1 MKARKPDMALCGI
14 WIAASLILMMAAA
27 CSNRQGEGYIDQLL
41 ALESTGFKGQAP
53 KLSTVEDLKK
63 AIEENRAEVE
73 KKVTAAKNLGVYY
86 KMIALKYIDAGMY
99 GLALES
105 LDKAID
111 IFPENAQLFYYS
123 AISSARLAKAEV
135 AKPKEA
141 AELFMQSEAF
151 YKRALFLDPAYV
163 DAMYGLAVLYAAELG
178 LPEEA
183 EPLVRNILAREKK
196 NVDVMFLLARILY
209 QRARP
214 EEAIAVYDDILA
226 LNQPDKI
233 KSQAQANRAQIE
245 EELYGIGR

>member
-1 MKARKPDMALCGI
+1 MKARKPDTALSGI
-14 WIAASLILMMAAA
+14 WIVTSLILMTAAA

-86 KMIALKYIDAGMY
+86 KMI
-99 GLALES
+99 GLALEA
-105 LDKAID
+105 LGNAVD
-111 IFPENAQLFYYS
+111 IFPENAQIFYYS

-135 AKPKEA
+135 TKPKEA
-141 AELFMQSEAF
+141 QELFMQSEAF
-151 YKRALFLDPAYV
+151 YKRALSLDPAYM
-163 DAMYGLAVLYAAELG
+163 DAMYGLAVLYATELG
-178 LPEEA
+178 MPEEA

-196 NVDVMFLLARILY
+196 NIDAMFLLARILY

-233 KSQAQANRAQIE
+233 KSQAQANKTKIE